1 MSNNRPSHHISFARI
16 VSTDGMG
23 NDKLGSAH
31 EIGTI
36 WPRENGKGAILR
48 FDHIPVE
55 MSRHEGVIFIN
66 EVAAG

>member
-1 MSNNRPSHHISFARI
+1 MSNNRPSHRISFARI

-23 NDKLGSAH
+23 NDKLGSAR

-55 MSRHEGVIFIN
+55 MSRHEGVIFVN
-66 EVAAG
+66 EIGSA

>member
-1 MSNNRPSHHISFARI
+1 MSKNRPSHRISFARI

-23 NDKLGSAH
+23 NDKLGSAR

-55 MSRHEGVIFIN
+55 MSRHEGVIFVN
-66 EVAAG
+66 EVGRN